1 MTFIRTA
8 NTEEQRESTCS
19 SNVGVRRLRR
29 SVTATN
35 SRRDGRRV
43 CAARI
48 ERTHGK
54 VEPFL
59 GTCLNFSGTH
69 MDADKNYT
77 THTMVGTTQGWLR
90 HGRGSRAWRA
100 RCGVRSR
107 RSPHLTSKQ
116 VG

>member
-43 CAARI
+43 CWEGLANAARMENLRLWRTVFARTGILI
-48 ERTHGK
+48 EIN
-54 VEPFL
+54 
-59 GTCLNFSGTH
+59 LNQHAMERRHIHFIP
-69 MDADKNYT
+69 
-77 THTMVGTTQGWLR
+77 HTMGG
-90 HGRGSRAWRA
+90 
-100 RCGVRSR
+100 GVA
-107 RSPHLTSKQ
+107 
-116 VG
+116 